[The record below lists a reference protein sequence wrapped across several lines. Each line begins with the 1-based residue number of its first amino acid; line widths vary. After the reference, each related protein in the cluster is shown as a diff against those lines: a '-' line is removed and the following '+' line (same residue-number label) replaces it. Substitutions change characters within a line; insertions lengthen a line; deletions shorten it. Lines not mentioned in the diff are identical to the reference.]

1 MPIPLRTDFDAS
13 ALRSYAKK
21 TRTDRSAAASG
32 AGGDLRRRH
41 PHGGSEDRRCDAA
54 DRSDWVVKFNAHGPD
69 GLIDRKSPGQPSR
82 LNDTHR
88 AAIARWSRA
97 DRSGNPRR
105 GALARD

>member
-21 TRTDRSAAASG
+21 TKDGPQARRLLA

-54 DRSDWVVKFNAHGPD
+54 DRSRLGVKSTPMGRRPD
-69 GLIDRKSPGQPSR
+69 RPQV
-82 LNDTHR
+82 
-88 AAIARWSRA
+88 ARTTLKA
-97 DRSGNPRR
+97 Q
-105 GALARD
+105 